1 MMNKVTADTAIKLVA
16 ANNYIS
22 YNKFIAKKFGLEAT
36 IVFGELCSVS
46 NIYND
51 KEFYCLK
58 EQIEEDTCLSED
70 AVRKSLRFLS
80 LCGAITITKKGIPCK
95 NYYTINIDEVCKIL
109 NDDNW
114 VKPIDETEERKKQ
127 KRKEKK
133 SKNEQTSNSSS
144 DSEINISSDSEIN
157 TTRDADSNTS
167 SDSEINTTFKKTI
180 RETINLNYNS
190 ISSET
195 KVSSEIPFPE
205 PEDVEP
211 KKIKRTRT
219 TSKKTTDENSV
230 SFSKESY
237 TEVMDL
243 YYDTRLSLNNQMTV
257 TDEVYKRNL
266 YTPLLKKYFELYG
279 VEKCKLAIKNAST
292 NEWVRNKTDF
302 GLRTIFNDKMI
313 TKFLEDTSVVTNRAL
328 RHDMFFNDPKH
339 SHIDYE
345 NQDYTEEF

>member
-1 MMNKVTADTAIKLVA
+1 MAEEMLENKT
-16 ANNYIS
+16 
-22 YNKFIAKKFGLEAT
+22 
-36 IVFGELCSVS
+36 
-46 NIYND
+46 
-51 KEFYCLK
+51 
-58 EQIEEDTCLSED
+58 Q
-70 AVRKSLRFLS
+70 
-80 LCGAITITKKGIPCK
+80 P
-95 NYYTINIDEVCKIL
+95 NYYAIIPANVRYCKDISSTAKL
-109 NDDNW
+109 LYAEISCLTNF
-114 VKPIDETEERKKQ
+114 KGYCFA
-127 KRKEKK
+127 
-133 SKNEQTSNSSS
+133 KNEYFAELY
-144 DSEINISSDSEIN
+144 DISENRVSKIIKELKDNGFINISLKRNSNNFVTERIITLVDFKESDEE
-157 TTRDADSNTS
+157 NTS
-167 SDSEINTTFKKTI
+167 SPLAKITMDDGKNDISPLAKITTPIGKNDKYNIKSINNNI
-180 RETINLNYNS
+180 INNNTNS
-190 ISSET
+190 N
-195 KVSSEIPFPE
+195 SSEIPFPE

-219 TSKKTTDENSV
+219 ASKKPTDENSV

-257 TDEVYKRNL
+257 TDEVYKYNI

-313 TKFLEDTSVVTNRAL
+313 TKFLEDTSVVTNKAL